1 VKDHLGGRGGG
12 PSSLFRL
19 SHVFARSRSLFDR
32 AFNGEEKVE
41 RSNGH
46 VHQQSTYLRLITII
60 IKDFGLR
67 HSRTTYRLSSCPS
80 SLLSNPST
88 SRDLETRGEFRSTV
102 SIFRLRAPHWAI
114 NIPTKITTTNSQAT
128 CHSDPWIRTS
138 SVQERCVHG
147 VYEVDLSRSD

>member
-1 VKDHLGGRGGG
+1 MKDHLGGRVS
-12 PSSLFRL
+12 SSLFRL

-32 AFNGEEKVE
+32 AFNGEEKVVE
-41 RSNGH
+41 RSDEH

-60 IKDFGLR
+60 TKDFGLR

-88 SRDLETRGEFRSTV
+88 SRNLETRGEFRSTV

-114 NIPTKITTTNSQAT
+114 NISTKITTTNSQAT

-147 VYEVDLSRSD
+147 GCKVDLSRSD

>member
-1 VKDHLGGRGGG
+1 LTHCECERPPRWPG

-41 RSNGH
+41 RSNED

-60 IKDFGLR
+60 TKDFGLR

-88 SRDLETRGEFRSTV
+88 SRNLETRGEFRSTV

-114 NIPTKITTTNSQAT
+114 NISTKITTTNSQAT
-128 CHSDPWIRTS
+128 CHSDPWIRI
-138 SVQERCVHG
+138 QERCVHG